1 MDYRLID
8 QGGKALY
15 KSVLG
20 LFGEERE
27 LNKVTGRLKEFVDF
41 DKLTEDIATL
51 TNNFCFILYIKVDSL
66 PVQ

>member
-41 DKLTEDIATL
+41 DNLLK
-51 TNNFCFILYIKVDSL
+51 ILL
-66 PVQ
+66 R